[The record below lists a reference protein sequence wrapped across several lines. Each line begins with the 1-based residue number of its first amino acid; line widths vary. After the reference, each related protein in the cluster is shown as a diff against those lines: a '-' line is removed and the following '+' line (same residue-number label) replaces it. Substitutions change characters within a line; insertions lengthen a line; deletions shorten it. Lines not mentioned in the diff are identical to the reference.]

1 MVLECDVNCV
11 YLRLQYGEDL
21 RRFPWLTEP
30 VDCKLA
36 VSLFETSRTIL
47 FVSPVAYRVKS
58 SIKIARKRVYL
69 AVRQLQAVFE
79 QKLVIGGGNLLAGR
93 KRQSDSISNEAIF

>member
-30 VDCKLA
+30 VDCKFA
-36 VSLFETSRTIL
+36 VSLFETSKTIF

-58 SIKIARKRVYL
+58 SIIARKRVYL

-93 KRQSDSISNEAIF
+93 KRQSDSISNEAVF